1 MNFNVISPK
10 NESELFDAMRNN
22 LDGFRFGAG
31 YTDLILEIKK
41 QDPKSLLVINL
52 AQLNDDKFNSMN
64 HDSDFLNIGSLISVA
79 SIENDAFIKQ
89 NFPVLHQA
97 SKSLASSQI
106 RQVATV
112 GGNLCTAS
120 PSGDVAC
127 ALVALNASCEVINI
141 EGSIR
146 VIPIREF
153 FISPRKTVLRKDEI
167 LRRIIVPII
176 NNPTNIHSGF
186 IKVGTRRSMECSVVS
201 IAYHI
206 CYNSDGIITNAGIAI
221 GAVAPT
227 IRFTEKACSF
237 LISKNIHS
245 INKDLKETFSELIL
259 EYASPISDIRAS
271 AWYRTEVLRNISKGL
286 FDKI

>member
-97 SKSLASSQI
+97 AKSLASSQI

-127 ALVALNASCEVINI
+127 ALVALNATCEVINTEEI
-141 EGSIR
+141 SRI
-146 VIPIREF
+146 IPIKEF
-153 FISPRKTVLRKDEI
+153 FISPRKTIMKNDEI
-167 LRRIIVPII
+167 LRRIIAPLIDKQ
-176 NNPTNIHSGF
+176 TNIHSGF

-201 IAYHI
+201 LAYHI

-227 IRFTEKACSF
+227 IRFTE
-237 LISKNIHS
+237 I
-245 INKDLKETFSELIL
+245 
-259 EYASPISDIRAS
+259 
-271 AWYRTEVLRNISKGL
+271 G
-286 FDKI
+286 

>member
-127 ALVALNASCEVINI
+127 ALVA
-141 EGSIR
+141 
-146 VIPIREF
+146 
-153 FISPRKTVLRKDEI
+153 
-167 LRRIIVPII
+167 
-176 NNPTNIHSGF
+176 
-186 IKVGTRRSMECSVVS
+186 RSEE
-201 IAYHI
+201 H
-206 CYNSDGIITNAGIAI
+206 T
-221 GAVAPT
+221 
-227 IRFTEKACSF
+227 
-237 LISKNIHS
+237 
-245 INKDLKETFSELIL
+245 SELQ
-259 EYASPISDIRAS
+259 S
-271 AWYRTEVLRNISKGL
+271 LRHL
-286 FDKI
+286 VCRLL